1 MCLLRYCK
9 LTQLT
14 LIIEVLKIGI
24 ADVSCIVGRSFQHEH
39 SFVLILNDIQ
49 LLALFQTYFKTKLFD
64 MAYNEHR
71 ERKCA
76 DKIGTVPV
84 PWSGHFQRKNIF
96 IFLK

>member
-1 MCLLRYCK
+1 MFL
-9 LTQLT
+9 
-14 LIIEVLKIGI
+14 EVLKIGI